1 ALAERLAAEDPG
13 LAAPASSPARPT
25 VATGPGDAFGEV
37 GPPRGALDLP
47 PAVTERRERTAFVGR
62 HEELG
67 RLTASLGAVAAGDR
81 RLVVVQGEAGMGKTR
96 LAQVFAHAVHDVGGH
111 VLWGRCT
118 AENLVAYQPAAEALR
133 TALRA
138 VSPERV
144 RAIVA
149 PRPALRLLLP
159 EGTAPEGALDDG
171 AGGRAASRTERYE
184 LYEGLAEVIGA
195 VSLTGPVVFVV
206 DDAQWADRS
215 SLHLIEHLVRQD
227 VSGRLLVLAT
237 VRRPAG
243 RPTDDLDRLV
253 ADLRRD
259 QRLDLVTVGGMG
271 ASDAVALLGDRG
283 VDVDDLRADALVER
297 TGGNPFFLE
306 SLAAR
311 GGDILALDDRDL
323 PESVRDLIDLRLEGL
338 DEEAARVLATAAVI
352 GLRVELDVLELASGL
367 GPDELLDQVDAA
379 LGSGVLVEDEELGWV
394 TFPHALVRQALV
406 ARTTRN
412 REAQLHLRV
421 ADAGLSGDA
430 AWGWLQAG
438 LAAEDH
444 RDNVAAESY
453 WLLVDCLGDTDVT
466 LRHEARARI
475 PVAGG
480 DLAAARGEAVAALAV
495 IDGRASLAD
504 APDLRHRRDLCRR
517 VESAAEDPIS
527 LATLGPELAGSA
539 RGLRRRGLPQ
549 RGRADRAGRPCAVG
563 AVHRIHGATHLRT
576 CAPGH
581 RRSRRPSVCRLRRGT
596 PLSRP
601 SHPRSSSPKDRGWSA
616 PVKRRKG
623 LPRDGEPAPSRR
635 RAPRCE
641 FVSRTPIPP
650 TSPPMRPCDGTTLWS
665 PASICT
671 MDRSPSPN

>member
-1 ALAERLAAEDPG
+1 MRSTSRPRSPSGAS
-13 LAAPASSPARPT
+13 APPSSGATRSS
-25 VATGPGDAFGEV
+25 VA
-37 GPPRGALDLP
+37 
-47 PAVTERRERTAFVGR
+47 
-62 HEELG
+62 
-67 RLTASLGAVAAGDR
+67 LTASLGAVAAGDR

-96 LAQVFAHAVHDVGGH
+96 LAQVFAHAVHDAGGH

-118 AENLVAYQPAAEALR
+118 AENLMAYQPAAEALR

-159 EGTAPEGALDDG
+159 EGAAPEGALDDG
-171 AGGRAASRTERYE
+171 TGARAASRTERYE

-243 RPTDDLDRLV
+243 RPTDELDRLV

-259 QRLDLVTVGGMG
+259 QRVDLVTVGGMG

-394 TFPHALVRQALV
+394 AFPHALVRQALI

-421 ADAGLSGDA
+421 ADA
-430 AWGWLQAG
+430 
-438 LAAEDH
+438 
-444 RDNVAAESY
+444 V
-453 WLLVDCLGDTDVT
+453 
-466 LRHEARARI
+466 EARHGA
-475 PVAGG
+475 AGVV
-480 DLAAARGEAVAALAV
+480 AVA
-495 IDGRASLAD
+495 DH
-504 APDLRHRRDLCRR
+504 LR
-517 VESAAEDPIS
+517 
-527 LATLGPELAGSA
+527 
-539 RGLRRRGLPQ
+539 
-549 RGRADRAGRPCAVG
+549 RAGRLCPPAR
-563 AVHRIHGATHLRT
+563 AARRRRR
-576 CAPGH
+576 
-581 RRSRRPSVCRLRRGT
+581 RRSLNAFADDEARTWG
-596 PLSRP
+596 
-601 SHPRSSSPKDRGWSA
+601 
-616 PVKRRKG
+616 
-623 LPRDGEPAPSRR
+623 R
-635 RAPRCE
+635 RAVEAATAIADDDERWEIEAPAQLLWPR
-641 FVSRTPIPP
+641 
-650 TSPPMRPCDGTTLWS
+650 
-665 PASICT
+665 PAAAWA
-671 MDRSPSPN
+671 RSPSPAVLERVEHGARARRDGHVLARAASRSELRSRPRGGLRPSGPSTTSCWPCSTTPWPCCPSTTTSSHRTAVLAWSSIALKARSIAGASASSDRRARRRSPAP